1 MTSCK
6 SRCLCASVCVF
17 ICVLIHTIWV
27 IDTVLAHKLVHMN
40 GTFLEDTLTLERL
53 ISLQSLL
60 KGSPAQSCSQ
70 IAIGDSIIA
79 VNGEYLFRRVCGSVL
94 IQRKLQAPTCLLTA
108 DSSCRGM
115 WVCFAGESVHGKSLA
130 ELAEKLLGNVH
141 PVQL

>member
-6 SRCLCASVCVF
+6 SRCLCSSVCVF

-79 VNGEYLFRRVCGSVL
+79 VNGEYLFRRVCGFVL
-94 IQRKLQAPTCLLTA
+94 IQRNCKRPPAC
-108 DSSCRGM
+108 
-115 WVCFAGESVHGKSLA
+115 
-130 ELAEKLLGNVH
+130 
-141 PVQL
+141 